1 MIKAVQQETYAQEYK
16 SLDTGNKLCR
26 KSPIKSLDPFI
37 DVDGL
42 LRVGGRLTEA
52 QIELDVR
59 KPLIIPGKHHILT
72 LLVKHHHEK
81 QRVLC
86 KMLGIG

>member
-1 MIKAVQQETYAQEYK
+1 M
-16 SLDTGNKLCR
+16 
-26 KSPIKSLDPFI
+26 KSPIKGLDPFI

-42 LRVGGRLTEA
+42 LQVGGRLTEA

-81 QRVLC
+81 QRVLGAVQDAGYWIVGGKRRVC
-86 KMLGIG
+86 CYC